1 MSILGQPSFAF
12 IEPFEE
18 AVRTGDYA
26 RAATVMSRAV
36 YPDDPAAKL
45 PFGAAMLI
53 SWIFLHTPIGCRL
66 ADLLLTV
73 PPEIC
78 RIRAHDGPATDYA
91 GIVGGDVLLAAGSPQ
106 PDVLRRKLQ
115 GGRGRDPPGSGARDP
130 GVLSQRG
137 EHRREGFSPPV
148 RGVLRGLARH
158 RTSVRI
164 QRCYWRQQRLAMPA
178 GHARWAMEG
187 SPRWPVRPG
196 GANHRIDCFG
206 RPVVDSMIVRC
217 VSGQRS
223 TAWHVERCSPR
234 RERPREDN
242 STWMTVTPPQGPDR
256 RHLRAPPLARRCW
269 LPLPATIQRSGFGW
283 RVRSTTS
290 GSRGAASVRTDGRR
304 SPSCAGNCGAVS
316 CHPRVR

>member
-1 MSILGQPSFAF
+1 
-12 IEPFEE
+12 
-18 AVRTGDYA
+18 
-26 RAATVMSRAV
+26 MSRAV

-53 SWIFLHTPIGCRL
+53 SRIFLHTPIGRRL
-66 ADLLLTV
+66 ADLLPTV

-91 GIVGGDVLLAAGSPQ
+91 GIVGGDVLLAAGSRSPTYFAENCRAVAGAI
-106 PDVLRRKLQ
+106 P
-115 GGRGRDPPGSGARDP
+115 RGVGARDP

-137 EHRREGFSPPV
+137 EHRMEGFRPPV

-164 QRCYWRQQRLAMPA
+164 QRGYWRQQRLVMPA

-223 TAWHVERCSPR
+223 TAWHVERCS
-234 RERPREDN
+234 
-242 STWMTVTPPQGPDR
+242 S
-256 RHLRAPPLARRCW
+256 AP
-269 LPLPATIQRSGFGW
+269 
-283 RVRSTTS
+283 
-290 GSRGAASVRTDGRR
+290 
-304 SPSCAGNCGAVS
+304 
-316 CHPRVR
+316 